1 MKDMKIAIGSDH
13 AGFEMKEHIKK
24 HLKERGYEYH
34 DFGAETFDPQ
44 DDYPIYGKKVAKA
57 VASGDYD
64 RGIAICGTGIGISI
78 AANKVPGIRA
88 ATSYNVEMAKISRLH
103 NDANVLAL
111 GGRITDIDLA
121 LKIVDEWLNTPF
133 TDEER
138 HIRRINQIQ
147 EIEKSISN
155 DKE

>member
-1 MKDMKIAIGSDH
+1 MKIAIGSDH
-13 AGFEMKEHIKK
+13 AGYEMKEHIKK
-24 HLKERGYEYH
+24 YLKEKGYEYH
-34 DFGAETFDPQ
+34 DFGAETLDPQ
-44 DDYPIYGKKVAKA
+44 DDYPIYGEKVAKA
-57 VASGDYD
+57 VASGNYD

-103 NDANVLAL
+103 NDANILAL

-121 LKIVDEWLNTPF
+121 IKIVDEWLKTPF

-147 EIEKSISN
+147 EIEKSN
-155 DKE
+155 PYQKER

>member
-1 MKDMKIAIGSDH
+1 MQLTQGIA
-13 AGFEMKEHIKK
+13 
-24 HLKERGYEYH
+24 
-34 DFGAETFDPQ
+34 
-44 DDYPIYGKKVAKA
+44 
-57 VASGDYD
+57 
-64 RGIAICGTGIGISI
+64 AICGTGIGISI

-103 NDANVLAL
+103 NDANILAL

-121 LKIVDEWLNTPF
+121 IKIVDEWLKTPF

-147 EIEKSISN
+147 EIEKSN
-155 DKE
+155 PYQKER